1 MFSKEL
7 EMVISLAYKNAR
19 SQRHKFMTV
28 DDLAVALLDIVEVS
42 DGLRRCGVDLEQFQR
57 DMKQSMEA
65 SAELFDANSPHDT
78 QPTLEF
84 QRALQRAVYH
94 AQSGGAREVTAVGVM
109 AAVLSEKN
117 CHTVYHLEKQGVD
130 RKAWI
135 NKVNL
140 RGADPDATPEPDY
153 VTPKSKATNAS
164 IESNVSSGYIAHGIS
179 GGVNRIAELEARVAM
194 LEQRLAEL
202 EKKLP

>member
-7 EMVISLAYKNAR
+7 EMVISLAYKKAR
-19 SQRHKFMTV
+19 SHRHKFMTV

-42 DGLRRCGVDLEQFQR
+42 DGLRRCGVDLEQFLR

-65 SAELFDANSPHDT
+65 SAELLDADSPHDT

-94 AQSGGAREVTAVGVM
+94 AQSSDRRQVIGVGVM
-109 AAVLSEKN
+109 TAIFGEKES
-117 CHTVYHLEKQGVD
+117 HTVYHLKKQGVD
-130 RKAWI
+130 RLTWI
-135 NKVNL
+135 NNINL
-140 RGADPDATPEPDY
+140 RGADPDVESSRDIIKGKGAEA
-153 VTPKSKATNAS
+153 VR
-164 IESNVSSGYIAHGIS
+164 IESSVSSNYLAQGVS
-179 GGVNRIAELEARVAM
+179 GGANPIAELEARVAM
-194 LEQRLAEL
+194 LEKRMAEL